1 MEHHLVRKDI
11 TKMKVDAI
19 MNPTNSTMYGLSG
32 IDKLVHEAGGPE
44 LEIQCEQLRPLCVGE
59 AAVTLAYG
67 LPCKKIVHVAVP
79 KWLGGLSG
87 EKLLMKTAYR
97 EGFRAAFNQNDI
109 HSLAVPLM
117 GSGTYGFPMSE
128 AFSIATNAISD
139 FEKEIRRRNRTF
151 TVYLVLYSP
160 ASMKELKKHMMS
172 IVEDIDDEYAIAHSN
187 MPEHPQRMTSDDLFQ
202 KFLTLHETSSKP
214 IKESLDDY
222 INRRKGSFQ
231 ATLFGFIQRSGR
243 KESEIYNAA
252 GITKSHFSKM
262 KNPDYNVQK
271 GTVLRLAVALKLNID
286 ETNKLLESAG
296 FTFDRSKVNDLVF
309 EYYITNQKWD
319 LFQIEQDI
327 EERSE

>member
-19 MNPTNSTMYGLSG
+19 MNPTNSTMYGFSG
-32 IDKLVHEAGGPE
+32 IDRLVHEAGGPE
-44 LEIQCEQLRPLCVGE
+44 LEIQCEHLRPLCVGE
-59 AAVTLAYG
+59 AVVTLAYG

-79 KWLGGLSG
+79 RWLGGLSG

-97 EGFRAAFNQNDI
+97 EGFKAAFDQTDI

-128 AFSIATNAISD
+128 AFSIATKAISD
-139 FEKEIRRRNRTF
+139 FEKEIRRKNKAF

-172 IVEDIDDEYAIAHSN
+172 IVEDIDDEYATTHSN
-187 MPEHPQRMTSDDLFQ
+187 LPERTQRKTPDDLFQ
-202 KFLTLHETSSKP
+202 KVLTIHETSAKP

-231 ATLFGFIQRSGR
+231 ATLFAFIQRSGKR
-243 KESEIYNAA
+243 ESEIYKAA
-252 GITKSHFSKM
+252 EITKSHFSKL

-271 GTVLRLAVALKLNID
+271 ETVLRLAVALKLNID

-296 FTFDRSKVNDLVF
+296 FTIDRSKVRDLVF
-309 EYYITNQKWD
+309 EYYISKQKWD
-319 LFQIEQDI
+319 LLQIEQDI
-327 EERSE
+327 EERSK